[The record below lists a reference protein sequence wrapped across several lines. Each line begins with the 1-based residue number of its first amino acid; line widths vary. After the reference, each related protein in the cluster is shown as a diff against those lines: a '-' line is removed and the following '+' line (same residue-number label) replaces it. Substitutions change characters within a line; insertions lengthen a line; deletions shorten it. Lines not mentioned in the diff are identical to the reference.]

1 MANRRFQRRKQSG
14 GLTFKA
20 GLMICIWLSV
30 VVLGVPLAAGGV
42 KIAKVKFRELALSVG
57 YVDPDFC
64 VITDSYGLDCTGT
77 AVGAPLRDALHRVQA
92 ELADEQRMR
101 REAESALAQAQA
113 DMIRMKTIFASQNSI
128 EPTTSA
134 GQVVPPYDAAIVPS
148 AQPELK
154 KDIELAPAPVEV
166 KRNVKSEERGETTNP
181 IVTDN
186 TRGSAATSPADQDE
200 EGFVPAEQDEVQ

>member
-30 VVLGVPLAAGGV
+30 VVLGVPLAGGGV
-42 KIAKVKFRELALSVG
+42 KIAKAKFRELALSVG

-64 VITDSYGLDCTGT
+64 VVTDSYALDCTGT

-101 REAESALAQAQA
+101 HEAESALAQTEA
-113 DMIRMKTIFASQNSI
+113 DMIRMKTFLASQDTLR
-128 EPTTSA
+128 TTAPA
-134 GQVVPPYDAAIVPS
+134 GQVIPPYVATVVPS
-148 AQPELK
+148 AQPK
-154 KDIELAPAPVEV
+154 PKNDIELAPAPVEV
-166 KRNVKSEERGETTNP
+166 KRNVGSKDQGATTVP
-181 IVTDN
+181 VVTDN
-186 TRGSAATSPADQDE
+186 TRSPEAATPANSDE